1 MTPTSGLKEAKEQ
14 IKFLTEEI
22 NRKVESFCL
31 FTSNPLHRIILRG
44 KDVTKIMGKM
54 KVLEERSNRVVSTIY
69 LSGMPGCGKSQI
81 ARQIGE
87 QFFTTES
94 GESKGLTFVAT
105 LNAESLKTL
114 ADSYFSLAK
123 NLGVTGY
130 TVSKLAITVQ
140 LESADETIRHL
151 QRLIRPITNLF
162 SNWLMIAGNVE
173 DLPLVRSF
181 LPQTGCKDWGLG
193 QVLITTQDA
202 SAISKSAPLTYHE
215 SLSAGMLL
223 DDALQLLKVVS
234 QIVFSHEQSEGVV
247 EVLEFQPLALTAAT
261 FYVNTAVQH
270 GSPNYTWKNYLEVCS
285 RGERESTEEL
295 LAMESE
301 VYSKTI
307 TTSIKMALQKF
318 SDRGRSTAGIPSLFA
333 NCFRPSSLR
342 SRC

>member
-87 QFFTTES
+87 QFFTMKS
-94 GESKGLTFVAT
+94 GESKGLTFVAA
-105 LNAESLKTL
+105 LNAESLETL
-114 ADSYFSLAK
+114 ADLYFSLAK
-123 NLGVTGY
+123 EY
-130 TVSKLAITVQ
+130 AISKLATAE
-140 LESADETIRHL
+140 LESVDETIPHL
-151 QRLIRPITNLF
+151 KRLVRPNTNLF
-162 SNWLMIAGNVE
+162 YSWLMIADNVE

-270 GSPNYTWKNYLEVCS
+270 GSPIYTWKNYLEVCS

-301 VYSKTI
+301 VYSKTM

>member
-1 MTPTSGLKEAKEQ
+1 MP
-14 IKFLTEEI
+14 
-22 NRKVESFCL
+22 KVS
-31 FTSNPLHRIILRG
+31 R
-44 KDVTKIMGKM
+44 
-54 KVLEERSNRVVSTIY
+54 
-69 LSGMPGCGKSQI
+69 
-81 ARQIGE
+81 
-87 QFFTTES
+87 
-94 GESKGLTFVAT
+94 
-105 LNAESLKTL
+105 L

-151 QRLIRPITNLF
+151 QRLIRPITNLI

-234 QIVFSHEQSEGVV
+234 QIVFSHEQAEEVV
-247 EVLEFQPLALTAAT
+247 EVLEFQPLALVAAA
-261 FYVNTAVQH
+261 FYCCETCLL
-270 GSPNYTWKNYLEVCS
+270 KL
-285 RGERESTEEL
+285 RMEEL
-295 LAMESE
+295 S
-301 VYSKTI
+301 
-307 TTSIKMALQKF
+307 
-318 SDRGRSTAGIPSLFA
+318 GSLF
-333 NCFRPSSLR
+333 SW
-342 SRC
+342 